1 MSNLSTIRTMQD
13 LEHQRAL
20 LQLKAAHEEQRV
32 RQDLADVKSDY
43 MPVVNGIQSLRH
55 GVSKVKLL
63 APFLMPVVRFI
74 WNKYKTRKS

>member
-1 MSNLSTIRTMQD
+1 MNNLSSIHTMQD

-20 LQLKAAHEEQRV
+20 LQLKAAHEEQQV
-32 RQDLADVKSDY
+32 RHDLEAVKSDY
-43 MPVVNGIQSLRH
+43 TPVVNGINSLRK

-63 APFLMPVVRFI
+63 APILMPVIRYI